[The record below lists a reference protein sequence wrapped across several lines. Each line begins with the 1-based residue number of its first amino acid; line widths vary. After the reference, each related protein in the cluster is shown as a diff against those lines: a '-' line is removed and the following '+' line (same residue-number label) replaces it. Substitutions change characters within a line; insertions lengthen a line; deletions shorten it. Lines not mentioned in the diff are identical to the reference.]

1 MYELTE
7 LSNEQLEQIRD
18 DILLRNKLPEDIAP
32 CYHCIASEDEC
43 ALCKRDILSSIED
56 ELDNRGIGWD
66 LFLQ

>member
-18 DILLRNKLPEDIAP
+18 DILLRNQLPEEIAP

-56 ELDNRGIGWD
+56 ELDNRGIDWS

>member
-18 DILLRNKLPEDIAP
+18 DILLRNKLPDEIAP

-43 ALCKRDILSSIED
+43 ALCKHDILSSIED
-56 ELDNRGIGWD
+56 ELDNRGISWD